1 MTNIT
6 LCYSLN
12 NCNADLGLIMKDK
25 DNSTTVAKGYLL
37 SLPLSNLFSA
47 HKLAFTI
54 GTILLAFGATTLASG
69 ASVWDFPF
77 ARKTILDASKFF
89 VIAGIAIWLL
99 VLISLTCEWAFR
111 LITKVPRNL
120 ARFVYG
126 IIATFLVYCALGYT
140 ALAFSYILHLN
151 RCTMETNED
160 GFCTKKFED
169 LTAHDMLELNK
180 KPDVPYV
187 FSWLRNTFDP

>member
-1 MTNIT
+1 
-6 LCYSLN
+6 
-12 NCNADLGLIMKDK
+12 MKDK
-25 DNSTTVAKGYLL
+25 DNISNVTKGYLL
-37 SLPLSNLFSA
+37 SLPLSNLVSL

-89 VIAGIAIWLL
+89 VIAGMTIWALI
-99 VLISLTCEWAFR
+99 LISLTCEKGLR
-111 LITKVPRNL
+111 LMTKVPRNL
-120 ARFVYG
+120 ARIVYG
-126 IIATFLVYCALGYT
+126 LIAAFFLYCAVGYT

-169 LTAHDMLELNK
+169 LTADDMLELNK
-180 KPDVPYV
+180 KPNVPYV